1 VKYVKQKFHDVYVN
15 TFAEQ
20 RTPVPG
26 AISEKLR
33 KTGELEGIK
42 GKLDFQDAMKDLTKN
57 YEFLKEKS
65 LKSIDG
71 IEINYGQILTAL
83 EELTKRVENYNVKDI
98 RSLNKDRPENLSEEE
113 QKLVESVLQDL
124 FGFIGYTNASVSAAL
139 DNNSS
144 DINTLKGVISE
155 YHDILEDKIK
165 VLPSI
170 ISSTNLNSMNKN
182 KEVVYELM
190 VGELDNSEKN
200 SHNESVP
207 DFGLKKEIK
216 FLESQ
221 VKHWK
226 EGHKLLFDVAH
237 ENMKL
242 LNKMM
247 KSKEMGS
254 DGLRTLKDLYSQST
268 QKLKDLVQKHYSFH
282 YKRSKRDKYRR
293 EKSNL
298 MLNSSSQD
306 IKSGGLIPPK
316 ENIDPKVH
324 QNLLKAL
331 KNLKQEMNDL
341 TIENQNKEEKILE
354 LDNLRTRHNLLK
366 TEYNESKTAIFNLEA
381 DLETKES
388 DINSLS

>member
-1 VKYVKQKFHDVYVN
+1 
-15 TFAEQ
+15 
-20 RTPVPG
+20 
-26 AISEKLR
+26 
-33 KTGELEGIK
+33 
-42 GKLDFQDAMKDLTKN
+42 
-57 YEFLKEKS
+57 
-65 LKSIDG
+65 
-71 IEINYGQILTAL
+71 
-83 EELTKRVENYNVKDI
+83 
-98 RSLNKDRPENLSEEE
+98 
-113 QKLVESVLQDL
+113 
-124 FGFIGYTNASVSAAL
+124 
-139 DNNSS
+139 
-144 DINTLKGVISE
+144 
-155 YHDILEDKIK
+155 
-165 VLPSI
+165 
-170 ISSTNLNSMNKN
+170 
-182 KEVVYELM
+182 
-190 VGELDNSEKN
+190 
-200 SHNESVP
+200 
-207 DFGLKKEIK
+207 
-216 FLESQ
+216 
-221 VKHWK
+221 
-226 EGHKLLFDVAH
+226 
-237 ENMKL
+237 
-242 LNKMM
+242 M

-388 DINSLS
+388 DINSLSWEIKRLKEKIENLKNENKEMEGIIEKDRDSEVETLREYKNVLNRTKKAWENQVLSLEQEFEDNFMTLEKLIMTKTSKIKSLETTLMELKHTQLPNLQISSKQQITQKLLQIQDLNSRNKDLTKTVMNLQTSIENSESQLK